1 MPPPP
6 PAPAA
11 DAALEWAAQEDA
23 AARAKADAAKKKKQ
37 NAKKKKQKAA
47 AKGKKEEAARK
58 LASQER
64 SDAESSDDGEG
75 AAGVGLLG
83 DDQQPHPQPEAV
95 PARGAAR
102 GSARGVWASTE
113 EAATTDN
120 TPSMPSGA
128 ELGPKV
134 VPAPI
139 ADAAAWE
146 AQSAAWAVPLLSG
159 APVRAVAFGFCASV
173 GEQPTLHLL
182 GQPGQ
187 VGDVGL
193 CLRFARRGA

>member
-75 AAGVGLLG
+75 AGVGLLG
-83 DDQQPHPQPEAV
+83 DEQQPQPQPEAV